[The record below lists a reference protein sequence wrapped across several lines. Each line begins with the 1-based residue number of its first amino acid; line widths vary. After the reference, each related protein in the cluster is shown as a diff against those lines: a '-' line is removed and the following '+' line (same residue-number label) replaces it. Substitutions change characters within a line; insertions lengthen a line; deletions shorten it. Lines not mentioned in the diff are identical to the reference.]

1 MTSCL
6 SFIILL
12 FTVSDSLLVRENVI
26 FDKLHEISTTRSRW
40 MITLVTD
47 LTPYQVFIN
56 DLYTDL
62 NEINRVT
69 MALMVHFKS
78 PKETFFSP
86 IKGLRPK

>member
-6 SFIILL
+6 SFLILL

-26 FDKLHEISTTRSRW
+26 FEKPHEISTTRSRW

-69 MALMVHFKS
+69 MALMVHFKT
-78 PKETFFSP
+78 PH
-86 IKGLRPK
+86 